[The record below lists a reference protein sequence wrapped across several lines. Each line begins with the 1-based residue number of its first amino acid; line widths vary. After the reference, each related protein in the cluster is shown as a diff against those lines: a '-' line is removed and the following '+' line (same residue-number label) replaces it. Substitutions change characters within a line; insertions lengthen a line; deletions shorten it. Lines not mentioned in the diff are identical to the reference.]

1 MDLNR
6 VEILLERYWNCVSTV
21 EEENELKLLFNS
33 NDVPDELKESADL
46 FKYFEQQK
54 QATLN
59 EKFNEEII
67 EKIKLQQSPTVIKI
81 NRGFRNY
88 MRVAAAVLVI
98 LAASFIFRMEFWQ
111 GEKPKL
117 LLVEDTFQTPEEAYA
132 ETKKAFMLI
141 AEKMNSGRKQAQKVF
156 NKAISPSFREL
167 RYDPFDIKPVLNPID
182 FVVFKD
188 MTKKKVVNDIVFLSK
203 ETELLFLDPVCNIL
217 LVIITNKT

>member
-1 MDLNR
+1 MDLDR

-33 NDVPDELKESADL
+33 NDVPDELKESAAL
-46 FKYFEQQK
+46 FNYFEQQK

-81 NRGFRNY
+81 NRGLQNY

-117 LLVEDTFQTPEEAYA
+117 LLVEDTFETPEEAYA

-141 AEKMNSGRKQAQKVF
+141 AEKMNSGRKQAQKISIM
-156 NKAISPSFREL
+156 NKAESK
-167 RYDPFDIKPVLNPID
+167 IK
-182 FVVFKD
+182 
-188 MTKKKVVNDIVFLSK
+188 K
-203 ETELLFLDPVCNIL
+203 ED
-217 LVIITNKT
+217 K

>member
-33 NDVPDELKESADL
+33 NDVPDELKESAAL
-46 FKYFEQQK
+46 FNYFELQK

-81 NRGFRNY
+81 NRGLQNY
-88 MRVAAAVLVI
+88 MRVAAAILVI
-98 LAASFIFRMEFWQ
+98 LGASFIFRMEFWQ

-132 ETKKAFMLI
+132 ETTKAFMLI
-141 AEKMNSGRKQAQKVF
+141 AEKMNSGRKQAQKISIM
-156 NKAISPSFREL
+156 NKAESK
-167 RYDPFDIKPVLNPID
+167 IK
-182 FVVFKD
+182 
-188 MTKKKVVNDIVFLSK
+188 K
-203 ETELLFLDPVCNIL
+203 ED
-217 LVIITNKT
+217 K

>member
-33 NDVPDELKESADL
+33 NDVPDELKESAAL
-46 FKYFEQQK
+46 FNYFELQK

-81 NRGFRNY
+81 NRGLQNY
-88 MRVAAAVLVI
+88 MRVAAAILVI
-98 LAASFIFRMEFWQ
+98 LGASFIFRMEFWQ

-141 AEKMNSGRKQAQKVF
+141 AEKMNSGRKQAQKISIM
-156 NKAISPSFREL
+156 NKAESK
-167 RYDPFDIKPVLNPID
+167 IK
-182 FVVFKD
+182 
-188 MTKKKVVNDIVFLSK
+188 K
-203 ETELLFLDPVCNIL
+203 ED
-217 LVIITNKT
+217 K

>member
-33 NDVPDELKESADL
+33 NDVPDELKDSATL

-59 EKFNEEII
+59 DKFSEEII
-67 EKIKLQQSPTVIKI
+67 EKIKLQKSPAIRKI
-81 NRGFRNY
+81 NSGFRNY

-141 AEKMNSGRKQAQKVF
+141 AEKMNSGRKQAQKISLM
-156 NKAISPSFREL
+156 NKAENK
-167 RYDPFDIKPVLNPID
+167 IKNEEI
-182 FVVFKD
+182 
-188 MTKKKVVNDIVFLSK
+188 
-203 ETELLFLDPVCNIL
+203 
-217 LVIITNKT
+217 NK

>member
-6 VEILLERYWNCVSTV
+6 VKILLERYWNCVSTV

-33 NDVPDELKESADL
+33 NDVPDELKESAAL

-81 NRGFRNY
+81 NRGLQNY
-88 MRVAAAVLVI
+88 MRVAAAILVI
-98 LAASFIFRMEFWQ
+98 LGASFIFRMEFWQ

-141 AEKMNSGRKQAQKVF
+141 AEKMNSGRKQAQKISIM
-156 NKAISPSFREL
+156 NKAESK
-167 RYDPFDIKPVLNPID
+167 IK
-182 FVVFKD
+182 
-188 MTKKKVVNDIVFLSK
+188 K
-203 ETELLFLDPVCNIL
+203 ED
-217 LVIITNKT
+217 K

>member
-6 VEILLERYWNCVSTV
+6 VKILLERYWNCVSTV

-33 NDVPDELKESADL
+33 NDVPDELRESAAL

-81 NRGFRNY
+81 NRGLQNY

-141 AEKMNSGRKQAQKVF
+141 AEKMNSGRKQAQKISIM
-156 NKAISPSFREL
+156 NKAESK
-167 RYDPFDIKPVLNPID
+167 IK
-182 FVVFKD
+182 
-188 MTKKKVVNDIVFLSK
+188 K
-203 ETELLFLDPVCNIL
+203 ED
-217 LVIITNKT
+217 K

>member
-33 NDVPDELKESADL
+33 NDVPDELKDSATL

-54 QATLN
+54 QTTLDD
-59 EKFNEEII
+59 KFSEEII
-67 EKIKLQQSPTVIKI
+67 EKIKLQKPPVVRKI
-81 NRGFRNY
+81 NSRFRNY

-98 LAASFIFRMEFWQ
+98 LAASFVFRMEFWQ

-132 ETKKAFMLI
+132 ETKKAFLLI
-141 AEKMNSGRKQAQKVF
+141 AEKMNSGRKQAQKISIMSKAE
-156 NKAISPSFREL
+156 NK
-167 RYDPFDIKPVLNPID
+167 IK
-182 FVVFKD
+182 
-188 MTKKKVVNDIVFLSK
+188 K
-203 ETELLFLDPVCNIL
+203 ED
-217 LVIITNKT
+217 K

>member
-33 NDVPDELKESADL
+33 NDVPDELRESAAL

-81 NRGFRNY
+81 NRGLQNY

-141 AEKMNSGRKQAQKVF
+141 AEKMNSGRKQAQKISIM
-156 NKAISPSFREL
+156 NKAESK
-167 RYDPFDIKPVLNPID
+167 IK
-182 FVVFKD
+182 
-188 MTKKKVVNDIVFLSK
+188 K
-203 ETELLFLDPVCNIL
+203 ED
-217 LVIITNKT
+217 K